1 MCFITLSCWDRVW
14 PDVWCVFW
22 QFQYRLVYECIAMYL
37 QCGITVVSAV
47 KFPGVASR
55 LAVKD
60 PRTRMLGFE
69 KEFQVQ
75 VLKLFPSFCDCL
87 YKPSMVMFH
96 CVSYWCLCN
105 TRCWRG
111 CSILL
116 RFSGIFLHLQSISSL
131 FYKLSSRVVCRLL
144 MVFFLWS
151 EIRDIWHCCIPGD
164 CSKVM
169 TWFYFIEIMWKRN
182 SKKMNSVEISNWWN
196 WHIFF

>member
-1 MCFITLSCWDRVW
+1 MFHKVELLRQSLTWY
-14 PDVWCVFW
+14 VFW

-75 VLKLFPSFCDCL
+75 GLKLFPSFCDCL

-151 EIRDIWHCCIPGD
+151 EIRD
-164 CSKVM
+164 M
-169 TWFYFIEIMWKRN
+169 TLLYPRWLQQSNDLVLFHWNNVKRN

>member
-1 MCFITLSCWDRVW
+1 MCFITLSYWDRVW

-75 VLKLFPSFCDCL
+75 GLKLFPSFCDCL

-151 EIRDIWHCCIPGD
+151 EIRD
-164 CSKVM
+164 M
-169 TWFYFIEIMWKRN
+169 TLLYPRWLQQSNDLVLFHWN
-182 SKKMNSVEISNWWN
+182 NVKKK
-196 WHIFF
+196 F

>member
-14 PDVWCVFW
+14 PDVWCLFW

-75 VLKLFPSFCDCL
+75 GLKLFSSFCDCL
-87 YKPSMVMFH
+87 YKPSMVMFQ

-131 FYKLSSRVVCRLL
+131 FYKLSSRVVCRLP

-151 EIRDIWHCCIPGD
+151 EIRD
-164 CSKVM
+164 M
-169 TWFYFIEIMWKRN
+169 TLLYPRWLQQSNDLVLFHGN
-182 SKKMNSVEISNWWN
+182 NVKKK
-196 WHIFF
+196 F

>member
-1 MCFITLSCWDRVW
+1 MFHNVELLRQSLTWY
-14 PDVWCVFW
+14 VFW

-75 VLKLFPSFCDCL
+75 GLKLFPSFCDCL

-116 RFSGIFLHLQSISSL
+116 CFSGIFLHLQSISSL

-151 EIRDIWHCCIPGD
+151 EIRD
-164 CSKVM
+164 M
-169 TWFYFIEIMWKRN
+169 TLLYPRWLQQSNDLVLFHWNNVKRN

>member
-75 VLKLFPSFCDCL
+75 GLKLFSSFHDCL

-96 CVSYWCLCN
+96 CVSYWWLCN

-131 FYKLSSRVVCRLL
+131 FYKLSSRVVCRLP

-151 EIRDIWHCCIPGD
+151 EIRD
-164 CSKVM
+164 M
-169 TWFYFIEIMWKRN
+169 TLLYPRWLQQSNDLVLFHWN
-182 SKKMNSVEISNWWN
+182 NVKKK
-196 WHIFF
+196 F

>member
-75 VLKLFPSFCDCL
+75 GLKLFPSFCDCL

-131 FYKLSSRVVCRLL
+131 FYKLSSRVVCRLP

-151 EIRDIWHCCIPGD
+151 EIRD
-164 CSKVM
+164 M
-169 TWFYFIEIMWKRN
+169 TLLYPRWLQQSNDLVLFHWN
-182 SKKMNSVEISNWWN
+182 NVKKK
-196 WHIFF
+196 F